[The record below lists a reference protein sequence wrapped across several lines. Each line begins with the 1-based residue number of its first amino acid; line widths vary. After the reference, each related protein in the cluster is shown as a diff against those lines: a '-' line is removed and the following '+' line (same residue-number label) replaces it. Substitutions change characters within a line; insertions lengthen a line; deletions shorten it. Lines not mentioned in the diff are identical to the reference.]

1 MLGWNITFDAENTAI
16 SGSSLSQVSGQS
28 SMADSSLASWSIPP
42 EVSSDGEYEVLVFYQ
57 TEGDDITVFSG
68 DVQSGD
74 WESTRLPIP
83 DD

>member
-16 SGSSLSQVSGQS
+16 SGSSLSQVSGDAGI
-28 SMADSSLASWSIPP
+28 ADSSLASWSIPP
-42 EVSSDGEYEVLVFYQ
+42 DVSADGEYEVLVFYQ

-68 DVQSGD
+68 DVNSGQ
-74 WESTRLPIP
+74 WTSANLPIA